1 MKSGREGGVFMVR
14 RVLLFGLLLLCLASF
29 AWAGGQGESA
39 KKTITHYHWTE
50 TTFDKI
56 NNHAVAVFQAK
67 HPNVTVKLLLL
78 PDADRKS
85 AIRTAL
91 AANGDIDSFALSN
104 GDSAEFL
111 SAGQAVP
118 IDPKGFGK
126 KSLQEVLDM
135 WNPGSIESAGGYWE
149 GKYYGIP
156 VELSNY
162 VAWVNVADMK
172 DAGLDPANKPKTW
185 DDFHA
190 MTKTLVVEENGVRS
204 RNGFECN
211 GKTALF
217 TFLVVSDMMQQLG
230 LDWGTDKGFLASM
243 NKPDLLAKGLKNY
256 TDFVTERSW
265 DPGFSGEDRQGFA
278 NNKTATMLTGGTW
291 FWGVID
297 TGSVPR
303 TDANPFAYPRF
314 AGGKDLG
321 GMGYG
326 NCVYVSK
333 LAKDPALTF
342 EWLDT
347 MASQPNEFIKAGL
360 FQPRKTLSDGTV
372 ALDQALGK
380 QSIPFY
386 NEVFKGELTKTG
398 VWLSSVKTT
407 QIQDAV
413 WAAVSRVIFESGSVT
428 DSVAQLQKDI
438 RSILQ

>member
-1 MKSGREGGVFMVR
+1 MVR
-14 RVLLFGLLLLCLASF
+14 RILLLGLGLLVVASF
-29 AWAGGQGESA
+29 GWANGQKEGE
-39 KKTITHYHWTE
+39 KITITHYHWTE

-56 NNHAVAVFQAK
+56 NNHAVELFQAK

-78 PDADRKS
+78 PDADRVKT
-85 AIRTAL
+85 IRTAL

-104 GDSAEFL
+104 GDAAEFL
-111 SAGQAVP
+111 SSGQAVQ

-126 KSLQEVLDM
+126 STIQDVVAM
-135 WNPGSIESAGGYWE
+135 WNPGAIESAGGVWE

-156 VELSNY
+156 VELSDY
-162 VAWVNVADMK
+162 VAWVNVADMTE
-172 DAGLDPANKPKTW
+172 AGLDPANKPATW

-190 MTKTLVVEENGVRS
+190 MTKKLVKEDGGVRT

-211 GKTALF
+211 GKAGLF
-217 TFLVVSDMMQQLG
+217 SFLVVSDMMQQLG

-243 NKPDLLAKGLKNY
+243 DKTDLLVKGLKNY
-256 TDFVTERSW
+256 TDFVTEKSW

-303 TDANPFAYPRF
+303 KDANPFPYPRF
-314 AGGKDLG
+314 ADGKDLG

-326 NCVYVSK
+326 NSIYVSR
-333 LAKDPALTF
+333 LAKHPVLTF

-360 FQPRKTLSDGTV
+360 FQPRKTLSDGSV
-372 ALDQALGK
+372 ALDPSMGQ
-380 QSIPFY
+380 QSIPFF
-386 NEVFKGELTKTG
+386 NEVFKGELTKTA
-398 VWLSSVKTT
+398 VWLSSVKTA

-413 WAAVSRVIFESGSVT
+413 WGAVSRVIYQNVSVE
-428 DSVAQLQKDI
+428 DSVAQMQTDS
-438 RSILQ
+438 RSILM

>member
-1 MKSGREGGVFMVR
+1 MLR
-14 RVLLFGLLLLCLASF
+14 RVLLFTLLLLCLSSF
-29 AWAGGQGESA
+29 VWAGGQGESV

-56 NNHAVAVFQAK
+56 NNHAVELFQAK
-67 HPNVTVKLLLL
+67 HPNVTIKLLLL
-78 PDADRKS
+78 PDAERVKT
-85 AIRTAL
+85 IRTAL
-91 AANGDIDSFALSN
+91 AANGDIDAFALSN
-104 GDSAEFL
+104 GDAAEFL
-111 SAGQAVP
+111 SAGQAVQ

-126 KSLQEVLDM
+126 KSVQEVVDM
-135 WNPGSIESAGGYWE
+135 WNPGAIESSGGVWD

-162 VAWVNVADMK
+162 VAWVNIADMK
-172 DAGLDPANKPKTW
+172 EAGLDPASKPKTW

-190 MTKTLVVEENGVRS
+190 MTRKLVVEDNGVRS

-211 GKTALF
+211 GKQGLF
-217 TFLVVSDMMQQLG
+217 AFLVVMDMMQQLG
-230 LDWGTDKGFLASM
+230 LDWGNNKGLLASM
-243 NKPDLLAKGLKNY
+243 DKPALLAKGLKNF
-256 TDFVTERSW
+256 TDFVTEKSW

-278 NNKTATMLTGGTW
+278 NNKTATMVTGGTW

-303 TDANPFAYPRF
+303 ANVNPMAYPRF

-321 GMGYG
+321 GIGYG
-326 NCVYVSK
+326 NCIYVSR
-333 LAKDPALTF
+333 LAKDPVLTF

-360 FQPRKTLSDGTV
+360 NQPRKTLSNGSQ
-372 ALDQALGK
+372 ALDPALGK

-386 NEVFKGELTKTG
+386 DEVFKGELTKTG
-398 VWLSSVKTT
+398 VWLSSTKTP
-407 QIQDAV
+407 QVQDAV
-413 WAAVSRVIFESGSVT
+413 WGAVSRVIYENVSVE